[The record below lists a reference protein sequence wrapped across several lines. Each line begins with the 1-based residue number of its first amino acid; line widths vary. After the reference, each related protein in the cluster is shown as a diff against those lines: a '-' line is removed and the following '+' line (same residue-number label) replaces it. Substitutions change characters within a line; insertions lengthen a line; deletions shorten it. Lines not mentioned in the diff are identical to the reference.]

1 MITGLGFQ
9 ADHLIKLWKSCAL
22 AFSFLAAGG
31 EGLAPEGPDVDPTH
45 HFQEYVQPLGTEG
58 LACVVRGGAG
68 LHPSL
73 SVTCSL
79 SILSRARESPADPLR
94 LWRFICIVKP
104 LPLKGGVYLPTS

>member
-9 ADHLIKLWKSCAL
+9 ADDLIKLRKSRKSRAL

-58 LACVVRGGAG
+58 LACVEWGG
-68 LHPSL
+68 PDSIPPCL
-73 SVTCSL
+73 SPAPYPFSAEL
-79 SILSRARESPADPLR
+79 GENPADPQR
-94 LWRFICIVKP
+94 L
-104 LPLKGGVYLPTS
+104 